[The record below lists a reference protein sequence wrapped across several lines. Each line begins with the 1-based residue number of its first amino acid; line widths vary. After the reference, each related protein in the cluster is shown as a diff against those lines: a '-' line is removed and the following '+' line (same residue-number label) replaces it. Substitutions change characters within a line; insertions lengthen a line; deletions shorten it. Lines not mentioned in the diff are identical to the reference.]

1 MTIPYERTRALIHTY
16 ELLKRLQD
24 PKETP
29 RVPRW
34 LRGHAK
40 ALLRH
45 YPDYAAIQMAHKALP
60 HLYGPVPPISRLSG
74 SADVLG
80 VIAASTAG
88 AEDAPESKTSGPKAP
103 KSGV

>member
-1 MTIPYERTRALIHTY
+1 VTIPCERTRALTHTY

-24 PKETP
+24 PRDTP

-45 YPDYAAIQMAHKALP
+45 YPDYSAIQMAHRALP
-60 HLYGPVPPISRLSG
+60 HLYGPVPPTPG
-74 SADVLG
+74 AD
-80 VIAASTAG
+80 G
-88 AEDAPESKTSGPKAP
+88 APQPKTTGPKAP

>member
-1 MTIPYERTRALIHTY
+1 MTVPSERTRALIHTY

-24 PKETP
+24 PLETP

-45 YPDYAAIQMAHKALP
+45 YPDYSSIQLAHKALP
-60 HLYGPVPPISRLSG
+60 HLFGPIPGYGERSSPGDLQDSN
-74 SADVLG
+74 D
-80 VIAASTAG
+80 
-88 AEDAPESKTSGPKAP
+88 
-103 KSGV
+103 

>member
-1 MTIPYERTRALIHTY
+1 MTVPSERTRALIHAY

-24 PKETP
+24 PQETP

-45 YPDYAAIQMAHKALP
+45 YPDYSSIQFAHKALP
-60 HLYGPVPPISRLSG
+60 HLFGPVPGP
-74 SADVLG
+74 SAQVQG
-80 VIAASTAG
+80 VT
-88 AEDAPESKTSGPKAP
+88 DDTDTKP
-103 KSGV
+103 

>member
-1 MTIPYERTRALIHTY
+1 MTVPFERTRALIYTY
-16 ELLKRLQD
+16 ELLKRMKV

-45 YPDYAAIQMAHKALP
+45 YPTYADVELAHKSL
-60 HLYGPVPPISRLSG
+60 LYLFGPVSPFARLSETADGQGLIG
-74 SADVLG
+74 SQVLG
-80 VIAASTAG
+80 LARSPSRSA
-88 AEDAPESKTSGPKAP
+88 
-103 KSGV
+103 

>member
-1 MTIPYERTRALIHTY
+1 MTVPSERTRALIHTY

-24 PKETP
+24 PLETP

-45 YPDYAAIQMAHKALP
+45 YPDYSSIQLAHKALP
-60 HLYGPVPPISRLSG
+60 HLFGPIPGYGKPSSPGGLQG
-74 SADVLG
+74 S
-80 VIAASTAG
+80 
-88 AEDAPESKTSGPKAP
+88 ED
-103 KSGV
+103 

>member
-1 MTIPYERTRALIHTY
+1 MTVPSERTRALIHTY
-16 ELLKRLQD
+16 ELLRRLQD

-45 YPDYAAIQMAHKALP
+45 YPDYSSIALAHKALP
-60 HLYGPVPPISRLSG
+60 HLFGPVPRRST
-74 SADVLG
+74 DVRE
-80 VIAASTAG
+80 VTDDI
-88 AEDAPESKTSGPKAP
+88 DKNP
-103 KSGV
+103 